1 MRKLDSSIVWSS
13 IRDLQEL
20 SDGQQQQYHS
30 VEFRKFL
37 SHTFCGKMLKIFH
50 ENNALIALYSK
61 MVIEM
66 TQFSTFGAN
75 LRKFGLFGVI
85 EEGLDYQNP

>member
-37 SHTFCGKMLKIFH
+37 SHTFWARMLKIFR
-50 ENNALIALYSK
+50 ENDAVKALIVKQALEN
-61 MVIEM
+61 V
-66 TQFSTFGAN
+66 N
-75 LRKFGLFGVI
+75 LWLKSQKIAENSF
-85 EEGLDYQNP
+85 

>member
-1 MRKLDSSIVWSS
+1 MKIVFTEK
-13 IRDLQEL
+13 IN
-20 SDGQQQQYHS
+20 SDTKILETPQCGAHS

-37 SHTFCGKMLKIFH
+37 SHTFYGKMLKIFR
-50 ENNALIALYSK
+50 ENNALIAFYSK

>member
-1 MRKLDSSIVWSS
+1 
-13 IRDLQEL
+13 
-20 SDGQQQQYHS
+20 
-30 VEFRKFL
+30 
-37 SHTFCGKMLKIFH
+37 MLKIFR
-50 ENNALIALYSK
+50 ENNALIAFYSK